1 MRKGDFMTCTANGI
15 DIANLE
21 RTAELNRVLPA
32 FLDKAAGRTRLSSG
46 R

>member
-1 MRKGDFMTCTANGI
+1 MKLTANGI
-15 DIANLE
+15 TNLE
-21 RTAELNRVLPA
+21 QPAEFNRVLPA

>member
-1 MRKGDFMTCTANGI
+1 MKLTANDF

-21 RTAELNRVLPA
+21 HQAERHHALSAVS
-32 FLDKAAGRTRLSSG
+32 DKAAGRTRLSSG

>member
-1 MRKGDFMTCTANGI
+1 MKLTANDI

-21 RTAELNRVLPA
+21 HPAERHHALSA
-32 FLDKAAGRTRLSSG
+32 FPDKAAGRTRLSSG

>member
-1 MRKGDFMTCTANGI
+1 MKLTANDI

-21 RTAELNRVLPA
+21 QPAECHRVLSA
-32 FLDKAAGRTRLSSG
+32 VLDKAAGHTRLSSG